1 MQHGHPVEAVQEYS
15 SAVKN
20 IMALK
25 GKWQEAQGG
34 ESNRVLATIL
44 YLQAKA
50 KIEGEGVVLDA
61 MQELQTVLHKHSFP
75 AVHLELAHC
84 HIHLNRCACV
94 RVCVCVCV
102 RVCACVCV
110 RVCVRVCVCVC
121 LRVCVRVCVRA
132 CMCACFCV
140 FVCAHACVSKC

>member
-84 HIHLNRCACV
+84 HIHLNRC
-94 RVCVCVCV
+94 VCV
-102 RVCACVCV
+102 RVCMHVFLNVNFLPLLVPFQFQIQRC
-110 RVCVRVCVCVC
+110 
-121 LRVCVRVCVRA
+121 RA
-132 CMCACFCV
+132 GI
-140 FVCAHACVSKC
+140 VSRPHPDAKLP

>member
-44 YLQAKA
+44 YLQAKG
-50 KIEGEGVVLDA
+50 KIEGEGLVLDA

-84 HIHLNRCACV
+84 HIHLNRCVCVFLCACV
-94 RVCVCVCV
+94 RVSVCLCV
-102 RVCACVCV
+102 RVCP
-110 RVCVRVCVCVC
+110 
-121 LRVCVRVCVRA
+121 
-132 CMCACFCV
+132 CMCF
-140 FVCAHACVSKC
+140 

>member
-20 IMALK
+20 IMDLK

-84 HIHLNRCACV
+84 HIHLNRC
-94 RVCVCVCV
+94 
-102 RVCACVCV
+102 VCACVH
-110 RVCVRVCVCVC
+110 VCVFLCV
-121 LRVCVRVCVRA
+121 
-132 CMCACFCV
+132 CV
-140 FVCAHACVSKC
+140 FVCSHACVSKC

>member
-84 HIHLNRCACV
+84 HIHLNRC
-94 RVCVCVCV
+94 
-102 RVCACVCV
+102 
-110 RVCVRVCVCVC
+110 
-121 LRVCVRVCVRA
+121 VCVRA
-132 CMCACFCV
+132 CVHVCVFLCVCV

>member
-84 HIHLNRCACV
+84 HIHLNRC
-94 RVCVCVCV
+94 
-102 RVCACVCV
+102 VCACVRACV
-110 RVCVRVCVCVC
+110 HVCVFLCV
-121 LRVCVRVCVRA
+121 
-132 CMCACFCV
+132 CV

>member
-84 HIHLNRCACV
+84 HIHLNRCVCVCVCACVRACV
-94 RVCVCVCV
+94 RVCM
-102 RVCACVCV
+102 
-110 RVCVRVCVCVC
+110 
-121 LRVCVRVCVRA
+121 RA

-140 FVCAHACVSKC
+140 CVCVFPCMCF

>member
-84 HIHLNRCACV
+84 HIHLNRC
-94 RVCVCVCV
+94 
-102 RVCACVCV
+102 
-110 RVCVRVCVCVC
+110 
-121 LRVCVRVCVRA
+121 VRVCVRA

-140 FVCAHACVSKC
+140 SVCLCVPMHVFINVIFLPLLVPFQFQIQRCRAGIVSRPHPDAKLP